1 MAMSVKVTYAR
12 RYMTSPRR
20 ETGQWRKPSH
30 LLGRS
35 RRITLRRGR
44 GVDGSG
50 SDVAS
55 VTVGA
60 YPARL
65 PHETQA
71 ARAP

>member
-20 ETGQWRKPSH
+20 ETGQRRKPSH
-30 LLGRS
+30 LLGRCAAS
-35 RRITLRRGR
+35 RSAGGAASPATGR
-44 GVDGSG
+44 TW
-50 SDVAS
+50 AS